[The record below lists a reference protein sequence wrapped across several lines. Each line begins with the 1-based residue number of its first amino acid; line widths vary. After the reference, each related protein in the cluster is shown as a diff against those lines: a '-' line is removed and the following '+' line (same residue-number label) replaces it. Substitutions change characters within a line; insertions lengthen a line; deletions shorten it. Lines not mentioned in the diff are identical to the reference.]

1 MIGRSYRV
9 LEQAPPRL
17 VFVLGSIAVLAL
29 GIIDIVTGYE
39 VSFSI
44 FYLLPIVMVSASG
57 RRSLGAII
65 SLLSA
70 LAWLYAD
77 IMSGHNYSHDAIPVW
92 NSVMR
97 LGLFLLVAYFITE
110 NRRLLQKEQELARTD
125 ALTGAANSRAMRTEI
140 DQELRRSDRTGKPV
154 SLVYL
159 DVDNFKHVNDTQGHG
174 AGDRL
179 LVAIADTL
187 RKHIRD
193 IDTLGRLGGDE
204 FAILMPETGEEA
216 AQVVV
221 QRAKDRLLD
230 AVRSA
235 GWPVTFSFGLLTCY
249 ERSCAVDDLIKDAD
263 ALMYRSKTGGKNRIT
278 SETRTVRAA

>member
-17 VFVLGSIAVLAL
+17 VFVLGTTAVLAL
-29 GIIDIVTGYE
+29 GVIDIVTGYE

-57 RRSLGAII
+57 RRFLGLGI